1 MVSRAYAA
9 LVVGL
14 RWLVIGGWIAAV
26 VLAVLSLPALSTS
39 SGNGALSDLIP
50 SGSPAAHAEADATRL
65 FGFPLD
71 PTVAVVQRAP
81 HGMPSAVTERS
92 IRAAVAVDQRKTSV
106 PGLSFALP
114 LPNTSGVL
122 PGVREQ
128 STTVVT
134 FLTFRPGVSFGGQ
147 TAGADVYA
155 SRFLNQPDDSVAG
168 VTGVVP
174 ARYAQ
179 GQIIARYLGWVEL
192 FTVLAIAVIVAV
204 RFRSLVAPFVTL
216 LCAGVAYELSVRL
229 VAWEA
234 SRSGVALPPDLE
246 PVLVVLL
253 LGVTTDYSVFFIAG
267 MRARLAASPDVAP
280 ARAAREAAE
289 EYAPIIL
296 AAGLIV
302 ACGAGALYFAQSSL
316 LRAFGPGLALTVLTA
331 MAVSMTLCPALLA
344 VLLRP
349 RKAWPIPPYRR
360 KVSSLL
366 LLRRRG
372 PVSPALAR
380 RPVASKRPLGSRSRS
395 RGWGTL
401 GRVLARPVAL
411 LVVGGGVAGLL
422 VAGTAARPVRVGS
435 PLIAELPSS
444 SAVVRASAAASAGF
458 APGIL
463 SPTEIL
469 VTGPG
474 VAGQGAALTRLEGSL
489 ARQSGVAEVA
499 GAPNVPVA
507 LAPYDPML
515 AKSGGAARFAVVL
528 RTDPLDAAAIADV
541 RLLRDR
547 LPGLG
552 RAAGFGPG
560 TRYEVGGETAL
571 TADAISAV
579 TADLW
584 RIALAIMIAT
594 LALLVIFLRALLAP
608 VYLLA
613 ASALAVLAS
622 LGVTALIVRAVYGSA
637 NLVYYVPFAAGVLLV
652 ALGSGYNVFVVGRI
666 WEEARRRPV
675 ADAVAIAAPRASRAI
690 TTAGVALAASF
701 ALLAVIPLVQFRQLA
716 ILMACGVILDALV
729 VRSVLVP
736 ALVTLFGRAGMWP
749 GNRPVP
755 AERSGDQRDVVTMSQ

>member
-1 MVSRAYAA
+1 MGTLVISRAYAA

-26 VLAVLSLPALSTS
+26 VLAVLFLPALSAS
-39 SGNGALSDLIP
+39 SGDGDLSDLIP
-50 SGSPAAHAEADATRL
+50 PGSAAAHAEADATRL

-71 PTVAVVQRAP
+71 PAVAVVQRDRR
-81 HGMPSAVTERS
+81 GMPSAVTDRS
-92 IRAAVAVDQRKTSV
+92 VRAAVAVDQGKASV
-106 PGLSFALP
+106 PGLTFALP
-114 LPNTSGVL
+114 LPNT
-122 PGVREQ
+122 
-128 STTVVT
+128 TTVVT
-134 FLTFRPGVSFGGQ
+134 FLTFRSGVSFGGQ
-147 TAGADVYA
+147 AAGASLYA
-155 SRFLNQPDDSVAG
+155 SRFLHRPGDSVVG

-179 GQIIARYLGWVEL
+179 GLIITRDLGWVEL
-192 FTVLAIAVIVAV
+192 FTVLAIAVIVAA

-229 VAWEA
+229 VAWAA

-267 MRARLAASPDVAP
+267 MRSRLAASPGVAP
-280 ARAAREAAE
+280 ARAAREATE
-289 EYAPIIL
+289 EFAPIIL

-302 ACGAGALYFAQSSL
+302 ACGTGALYFAQSSL

-331 MAVSMTLCPALLA
+331 MGVSMTLCPALLA
-344 VLLRP
+344 VFLRP
-349 RKAWPIPPYRR
+349 RKVSPVPARR
-360 KVSSLL
+360 QRVSSL

-372 PVSPALAR
+372 ALSPALAR
-380 RPVASKRPLGSRSRS
+380 RPVASKRPLGPI
-395 RGWGTL
+395 
-401 GRVLARPVAL
+401 GRVLAWPAAL
-411 LVVGGGVAGLL
+411 MIVGGCVAGLL
-422 VAGTAARPVRVGS
+422 VAGSAARQVRVGS
-435 PLIAELPSS
+435 PLISELPAS

-463 SPTEIL
+463 SPTEVL
-469 VTGPG
+469 VVGPG
-474 VAGQGAALTRLEGSL
+474 VAGQAALGRLETSL
-489 ARQSGVAEVA
+489 TRQPGVAQVA
-499 GAPNVPVA
+499 GAPDVPVA

-528 RTDPLDAAAIADV
+528 RSDPLDAAAIADV

-552 RAAGFGPG
+552 RAAGFAPG

-571 TADAISAV
+571 TADAISAT

-584 RIALAIMIAT
+584 RIALTIMIAT

-622 LGVTALIVRAVYGSA
+622 LGIAALICRAIYGSA
-637 NLVYYVPFAAGVLLV
+637 DLVYYVPFAAGVLLV
-652 ALGSGYNVFVVGRI
+652 ALGSDYNVFVVGRI

-675 ADAVAIAAPRASRAI
+675 ADAVAVAAPRASRAI

-716 ILMACGVILDALV
+716 ILMACGVILDSLV

-749 GNRPVP
+749 GNRPV
-755 AERSGDQRDVVTMSQ
+755 AVERSSEPRDVATMTK